1 MAAPGEAAERHAFDR
16 AFREVEPF
24 LRAVARRL
32 CRNTSDCDDLVQD
45 TFERAL
51 RASGAPP
58 VNSRAW
64 LAAILQNLFIDR
76 CRAVARQPI
85 HEPLDEH
92 HEITAH
98 PASCAIEDEPPWS
111 NTTLADIRE
120 VLDEVEP
127 EFRRVYEMQVFENRS
142 YEEIAATLRIER
154 VTVGTRL
161 TRARRR
167 LRALLI
173 RRLGQ
178 GGGP

>member
-16 AFREVEPF
+16 AFREAEPF

-76 CRAVARQPI
+76 CRAVGRRPI

-98 PASCAIEDEPPWS
+98 PASYAIDDEPPWS